1 MSVDARIMEKR
12 CRASGMLSAKED
24 DTTVTLVV
32 KSVFYERNNAGAR
45 WVAEDIPQTS
55 LEMKRF
61 K

>member
-1 MSVDARIMEKR
+1 
-12 CRASGMLSAKED
+12 MLSAKED

-45 WVAEDIPQTS
+45 WVAEDILQTS

>member
-1 MSVDARIMEKR
+1 MKKR
-12 CRASGMLSAKED
+12 CRVSGMLSAKED

-32 KSVFYERNNAGAR
+32 KSVFYGRNNVGAR
-45 WVAEDIPQTS
+45 WVAEDIPQTF

>member
-1 MSVDARIMEKR
+1 
-12 CRASGMLSAKED
+12 MLPAKED

-32 KSVFYERNNAGAR
+32 KSVFYERNNVGAR

>member
-1 MSVDARIMEKR
+1 MSVDARIMKKR
-12 CRASGMLSAKED
+12 CRISGMLSAKED

-32 KSVFYERNNAGAR
+32 KSVFYERNNVGAR
-45 WVAEDIPQTS
+45 WVAEDIPQTF